1 MPWFK
6 KNLRQWLNR
15 FSLRACFLTL
25 FFSGYSKKAPGTI
38 GSLVALLL
46 GLPILIFSANTLFL
60 AAILIGLIAIAQI
73 DKEEEESKIHDSS
86 YIVIDELVGMWLAM
100 AISGLSLAGVI
111 LSFIFFRIYDITKPS
126 LIGKIDKEVKGGLG
140 VVADDALAGVLA
152 GLSVLLAINILG
164 FFNIKL

>member
-1 MPWFK
+1 M
-6 KNLRQWLNR
+6 
-15 FSLRACFLTL
+15 
-25 FFSGYSKKAPGTI
+25 
-38 GSLVALLL
+38 LL
-46 GLPILIFSANTLFL
+46 GLPVLIFSANTLFL
-60 AAILIGLIAIAQI
+60 GAVFIGLIAITQI

-100 AISGLSLAGVI
+100 AIGGLSLAGVV

-152 GLSVLLAINILG
+152 GLSVLLVINVLG
-164 FFNIKL
+164 FFNIKF

>member
-1 MPWFK
+1 MDKF
-6 KNLRQWLNR
+6 N
-15 FSLRACFLTL
+15 LRACFLTL

-46 GLPILIFSANTLFL
+46 GLPVLAFSANTLFL
-60 AAILIGLIAIAQI
+60 GAVFVGLIAIAQI
-73 DKEEEESKIHDSS
+73 DKEEEETKRHDSS

-100 AISGLSLAGVI
+100 AISGLSLAGVV

-152 GLSVLLAINILG
+152 GLSALLVIHILG

>member
-1 MPWFK
+1 MNK
-6 KNLRQWLNR
+6 

-46 GLPILIFSANTLFL
+46 GLPVLAFSANTLFL
-60 AAILIGLIAIAQI
+60 GAIFVGLIAIAQI
-73 DKEEEESKIHDSS
+73 DKEEEESKRHDSS

-152 GLSVLLAINILG
+152 GLSVLLVINVLG
-164 FFNIKL
+164 FFNIKF

>member
-1 MPWFK
+1 M
-6 KNLRQWLNR
+6 
-15 FSLRACFLTL
+15 
-25 FFSGYSKKAPGTI
+25 
-38 GSLVALLL
+38 LL
-46 GLPILIFSANTLFL
+46 GLPVLIFSANTLFL

-100 AISGLSLAGVI
+100 AISGLSLAGVV

-152 GLSVLLAINILG
+152 GLSALLIIHILG

>member
-1 MPWFK
+1 M
-6 KNLRQWLNR
+6 
-15 FSLRACFLTL
+15 
-25 FFSGYSKKAPGTI
+25 
-38 GSLVALLL
+38 LL

-60 AAILIGLIAIAQI
+60 AAVLIGLIAIAQI

-152 GLSVLLAINILG
+152 GLSVLLAINIILG

>member
-1 MPWFK
+1 MDKF
-6 KNLRQWLNR
+6 N
-15 FSLRACFLTL
+15 LRACFLTL

-60 AAILIGLIAIAQI
+60 GAIFIGLIAIAQI
-73 DKEEEESKIHDSS
+73 DKEEEETKRHDSS

-126 LIGKIDKEVKGGLG
+126 LIGRIDKEVKGGLG

-152 GLSVLLAINILG
+152 GLSVLLVINVLG

>member
-1 MPWFK
+1 MNK
-6 KNLRQWLNR
+6 

-46 GLPILIFSANTLFL
+46 GLPVLIFSANTLFL

-100 AISGLSLAGVI
+100 AISGLSLAGVV
-111 LSFIFFRIYDITKPS
+111 LSFIFFRIYDITKLS

-152 GLSVLLAINILG
+152 GLSVLLVINILG

>member
-1 MPWFK
+1 MDK
-6 KNLRQWLNR
+6 

-46 GLPILIFSANTLFL
+46 GLPVLIFSANTLFL

-111 LSFIFFRIYDITKPS
+111 LSFIFFRFYDITKPS
-126 LIGKIDKEVKGGLG
+126 LIGKIDKEIKGGLG

-152 GLSVLLAINILG
+152 GLSALLAINILG

>member
-1 MPWFK
+1 MDKF
-6 KNLRQWLNR
+6 N
-15 FSLRACFLTL
+15 LRACFLTL

-46 GLPILIFSANTLFL
+46 GLPVLIFSANTLFL
-60 AAILIGLIAIAQI
+60 GAIFVGLIAITQI
-73 DKEEEESKIHDSS
+73 DKEEEETKRHDSS

-100 AISGLSLAGVI
+100 AISGLSLAGVV

-126 LIGKIDKEVKGGLG
+126 LIGRIDKEVKGGLG

-152 GLSVLLAINILG
+152 GLSALLVISILG
-164 FFNIKL
+164 FFNIKF

>member
-1 MPWFK
+1 MDK
-6 KNLRQWLNR
+6 

-46 GLPILIFSANTLFL
+46 GLPVLIFSANTLFL
-60 AAILIGLIAIAQI
+60 GAVFIGLIAIAQI

-100 AISGLSLAGVI
+100 AISGLSLAGVV

-126 LIGKIDKEVKGGLG
+126 LIGRIDKEVKGGLG

-152 GLSVLLAINILG
+152 GLSALLVIHILG

>member
-1 MPWFK
+1 MDK
-6 KNLRQWLNR
+6 

-46 GLPILIFSANTLFL
+46 GLPVLIFSANTLFL
-60 AAILIGLIAIAQI
+60 GAVFIGLIAIAQI

-100 AISGLSLAGVI
+100 AISGLSLAGVV

-152 GLSVLLAINILG
+152 GLSALLVIHIL
-164 FFNIKL
+164 F

>member
-1 MPWFK
+1 MNK
-6 KNLRQWLNR
+6 

-46 GLPILIFSANTLFL
+46 GLPVLIFSANTLFL
-60 AAILIGLIAIAQI
+60 AAVLIGLIAIAQI
-73 DKEEEESKIHDSS
+73 DKEEEETKRHDSS

-111 LSFIFFRIYDITKPS
+111 LSFIFFRFYDITKPS

-152 GLSVLLAINILG
+152 GLSVLLIINILG

>member
-1 MPWFK
+1 MDK
-6 KNLRQWLNR
+6 

-46 GLPILIFSANTLFL
+46 GLPVLIFSANTLFL
-60 AAILIGLIAIAQI
+60 GAIFVGLIAIAQI
-73 DKEEEESKIHDSS
+73 DKEEEETKRHDSS

-100 AISGLSLAGVI
+100 AISGLSLVGVI

-152 GLSVLLAINILG
+152 GLSALLVIHILG

>member
-1 MPWFK
+1 MDKFG
-6 KNLRQWLNR
+6 
-15 FSLRACFLTL
+15 LRACFLTL

-60 AAILIGLIAIAQI
+60 GAIFVGLIAIAQI
-73 DKEEEESKIHDSS
+73 DKEEEETKRHDSS

-100 AISGLSLAGVI
+100 AISGLSLAGVV

-152 GLSVLLAINILG
+152 GLSALLVINVLG

>member
-1 MPWFK
+1 MDK
-6 KNLRQWLNR
+6 
-15 FSLRACFLTL
+15 FSLRTCFLTL

-60 AAILIGLIAIAQI
+60 AAVLIGLIAIAQI

-100 AISGLSLAGVI
+100 AISGLSLAAGVI

-126 LIGKIDKEVKGGLG
+126 FIGKIDKEVKGGLG

-152 GLSVLLAINILG
+152 GLSVLLVINILG

>member
-1 MPWFK
+1 M
-6 KNLRQWLNR
+6 
-15 FSLRACFLTL
+15 
-25 FFSGYSKKAPGTI
+25 
-38 GSLVALLL
+38 LL
-46 GLPILIFSANTLFL
+46 GLPVLIFSANTLFL
-60 AAILIGLIAIAQI
+60 GAVFIGLIAIAQI

-86 YIVIDELVGMWLAM
+86 HIVIDELVGMWLAM
-100 AISGLSLAGVI
+100 AISGLSLAGVV

-152 GLSVLLAINILG
+152 GLSALLVIHILG

>member
-1 MPWFK
+1 M
-6 KNLRQWLNR
+6 
-15 FSLRACFLTL
+15 
-25 FFSGYSKKAPGTI
+25 
-38 GSLVALLL
+38 LL
-46 GLPILIFSANTLFL
+46 GLPVLIFSANTLFL
-60 AAILIGLIAIAQI
+60 AAVFIGLIAIAQI

-100 AISGLSLAGVI
+100 AISGLSLAGVV

-152 GLSVLLAINILG
+152 GLSALLVINILG

>member
-1 MPWFK
+1 MDK
-6 KNLRQWLNR
+6 

-46 GLPILIFSANTLFL
+46 GLPVLIFSANTLFL

-73 DKEEEESKIHDSS
+73 DKEEEETKRHDSS

-111 LSFIFFRIYDITKPS
+111 LSFIFFRVYDITKPS

-152 GLSVLLAINILG
+152 GLSALLVIHILG

>member
-1 MPWFK
+1 MNK
-6 KNLRQWLNR
+6 

-46 GLPILIFSANTLFL
+46 GLPVLIFSANTLFL
-60 AAILIGLIAIAQI
+60 GAVFIGLIAIAQI

-100 AISGLSLAGVI
+100 AISGLSLAGVV

-140 VVADDALAGVLA
+140 VVADDALAGILA
-152 GLSVLLAINILG
+152 GLSVLLVINILG

>member
-1 MPWFK
+1 MNK
-6 KNLRQWLNR
+6 

-46 GLPILIFSANTLFL
+46 GLPVLIFSANTLFL
-60 AAILIGLIAIAQI
+60 GAVLIGLIAIAQI
-73 DKEEEESKIHDSS
+73 DKEEEESKIHDNS

-100 AISGLSLAGVI
+100 AISGLSLVGVV

-152 GLSVLLAINILG
+152 GLSVLLVVNILG
-164 FFNIKL
+164 FFNLKL

>member
-1 MPWFK
+1 MDK
-6 KNLRQWLNR
+6 

-46 GLPILIFSANTLFL
+46 GLPVLIFSANTLFL
-60 AAILIGLIAIAQI
+60 GAVFIGLIAIAQI

-100 AISGLSLAGVI
+100 AISGLSLAGVV

-152 GLSVLLAINILG
+152 GLSALLVIHILG

>member
-1 MPWFK
+1 MNK
-6 KNLRQWLNR
+6 

-25 FFSGYSKKAPGTI
+25 FFSGYFKKAPGTI

-46 GLPILIFSANTLFL
+46 GLPVLIFSANTLFL
-60 AAILIGLIAIAQI
+60 AAVLIGLIAIAQI

-100 AISGLSLAGVI
+100 AISGLSLMGVV

-152 GLSVLLAINILG
+152 GLSVLLIINILG

>member
-1 MPWFK
+1 MDKFG
-6 KNLRQWLNR
+6 
-15 FSLRACFLTL
+15 LRACFLTL

-46 GLPILIFSANTLFL
+46 GLPVLIFSANTLFL
-60 AAILIGLIAIAQI
+60 AAVLIGLIAIAQI

-100 AISGLSLAGVI
+100 AISGLSLAGVV
-111 LSFIFFRIYDITKPS
+111 LSFIFFRFYDITKPS

-152 GLSVLLAINILG
+152 GLSVLLVINILG

>member
-1 MPWFK
+1 MNK
-6 KNLRQWLNR
+6 

-38 GSLVALLL
+38 GSFVALLL

-60 AAILIGLIAIAQI
+60 AAVLIGLIAIAQI

-152 GLSVLLAINILG
+152 GLSTLLAINILG

>member
-1 MPWFK
+1 MDKFG
-6 KNLRQWLNR
+6 
-15 FSLRACFLTL
+15 LRACFLTL

-46 GLPILIFSANTLFL
+46 GLPVLIFSANTLFL

-73 DKEEEESKIHDSS
+73 DKEEEESKRHDSS

-100 AISGLSLAGVI
+100 AISGLSLAGVV

-126 LIGKIDKEVKGGLG
+126 LIGRIDKEVKGGLG

-152 GLSVLLAINILG
+152 GLSALLVIHILG

>member
-1 MPWFK
+1 MNK
-6 KNLRQWLNR
+6 

-60 AAILIGLIAIAQI
+60 VAVLIGLIAIAQI

-152 GLSVLLAINILG
+152 GLSTLLAINILG

>member
-1 MPWFK
+1 M
-6 KNLRQWLNR
+6 
-15 FSLRACFLTL
+15 
-25 FFSGYSKKAPGTI
+25 
-38 GSLVALLL
+38 LL
-46 GLPILIFSANTLFL
+46 GLPVLIFSANTLFL
-60 AAILIGLIAIAQI
+60 GAIFVGLIAITQI

-126 LIGKIDKEVKGGLG
+126 LIGTIDKKVKGGLG

-152 GLSVLLAINILG
+152 GLSTLLVINVLG
-164 FFNIKL
+164 FFNIKF

>member
-1 MPWFK
+1 MNK
-6 KNLRQWLNR
+6 

-46 GLPILIFSANTLFL
+46 GLPVLIFSANTLFL
-60 AAILIGLIAIAQI
+60 GAVLIGLIAIAQI

-100 AISGLSLAGVI
+100 AISGLSLAGVV

-152 GLSVLLAINILG
+152 GLSALLVISVLG
-164 FFNIKL
+164 FFNIKF

>member
-1 MPWFK
+1 M
-6 KNLRQWLNR
+6 
-15 FSLRACFLTL
+15 
-25 FFSGYSKKAPGTI
+25 
-38 GSLVALLL
+38 LL

-60 AAILIGLIAIAQI
+60 GAIFIGLIAIAQI

-100 AISGLSLAGVI
+100 AISGLSLASVV

-126 LIGKIDKEVKGGLG
+126 LIGKIDKEIKGGLG

-152 GLSVLLAINILG
+152 GLSALLVIHILG

>member
-1 MPWFK
+1 MD
-6 KNLRQWLNR
+6 R

-46 GLPILIFSANTLFL
+46 GLPVLIFSANTLFL
-60 AAILIGLIAIAQI
+60 GAIFIGLIAIAQI

-152 GLSVLLAINILG
+152 GLSALLVINILG

>member
-1 MPWFK
+1 MNK
-6 KNLRQWLNR
+6 

-46 GLPILIFSANTLFL
+46 GLPVLIFSANTLFL
-60 AAILIGLIAIAQI
+60 AAVFIGLIAIAQI

-126 LIGKIDKEVKGGLG
+126 LIGKIDKKVKGGLG

-152 GLSVLLAINILG
+152 GLSTLLAINILG

>member
-1 MPWFK
+1 M
-6 KNLRQWLNR
+6 
-15 FSLRACFLTL
+15 
-25 FFSGYSKKAPGTI
+25 
-38 GSLVALLL
+38 LL
-46 GLPILIFSANTLFL
+46 GLPVLIFSANTLFL
-60 AAILIGLIAIAQI
+60 AAVLIGLIAIAQI

-126 LIGKIDKEVKGGLG
+126 LIGKIDKEIKGGLG

-152 GLSVLLAINILG
+152 GLSALLVINILG

>member
-1 MPWFK
+1 MNK
-6 KNLRQWLNR
+6 

-38 GSLVALLL
+38 GSFVALLL
-46 GLPILIFSANTLFL
+46 GLPVLIFSANTLFL

-126 LIGKIDKEVKGGLG
+126 LIGRIDKEVKGGLG

-152 GLSVLLAINILG
+152 GLSTLLAINILG

>member
-1 MPWFK
+1 MDK
-6 KNLRQWLNR
+6 

-46 GLPILIFSANTLFL
+46 GLPVLIFSANTLFL
-60 AAILIGLIAIAQI
+60 GAVFIGLIAITQI

-126 LIGKIDKEVKGGLG
+126 LIGKIDKEIKGGLG

-152 GLSVLLAINILG
+152 GLSALLVIHILG

>member
-1 MPWFK
+1 MDK
-6 KNLRQWLNR
+6 

-60 AAILIGLIAIAQI
+60 AAVLIGLIAIAQI

-126 LIGKIDKEVKGGLG
+126 FIGKIDKEVKGGLG

-152 GLSVLLAINILG
+152 GLSVLLVINILG

>member
-1 MPWFK
+1 MDK
-6 KNLRQWLNR
+6 

-100 AISGLSLAGVI
+100 AISGLSLAGVV

>member
-1 MPWFK
+1 MDK
-6 KNLRQWLNR
+6 

-46 GLPILIFSANTLFL
+46 GLPVLIFSANTLFL
-60 AAILIGLIAIAQI
+60 GAVLIGLIAIAQI

-100 AISGLSLAGVI
+100 AISGLSLAGVV

-152 GLSVLLAINILG
+152 GLSTLLVINILG

>member
-1 MPWFK
+1 M
-6 KNLRQWLNR
+6 
-15 FSLRACFLTL
+15 
-25 FFSGYSKKAPGTI
+25 
-38 GSLVALLL
+38 LL

-60 AAILIGLIAIAQI
+60 AAVLIGLIAIAQI
-73 DKEEEESKIHDSS
+73 DKEEEESKVHDSS

-100 AISGLSLAGVI
+100 AISGLSLAGVV

-152 GLSVLLAINILG
+152 GLSALLVINILG